1 MLAAIRQ
8 AIPWDDLPAV
18 SSSAVLAQLR
28 TFVARLKR
36 EKEPP
41 VPAAQKNGEAPP
53 LLSIAALHRLFE
65 AETEQQVP
73 FDDFIAYLKRLEDS
87 DDIDLLVFHSTGK
100 TPEPQDQVLLDPTR
114 VDAYASALLVAAKDE
129 PDGPGHL
136 LESRVSEGDFK
147 LVESERLGNKA
158 FEKHVL

>member
-1 MLAAIRQ
+1 MRSARPGGRRPHAQ
-8 AIPWDDLPAV
+8 PPA
-18 SSSAVLAQLR
+18 SQ
-28 TFVARLKR
+28 
-36 EKEPP
+36 
-41 VPAAQKNGEAPP
+41 PAADAVRHGA
-53 LLSIAALHRLFE
+53 
-65 AETEQQVP
+65 EQQVP
-73 FDDFIAYLKRLEDS
+73 LDDFIAYLKRLEDS

-100 TPEPQDQVLLDPTR
+100 TPEPEDQVLLDPTR